1 MAPPRAAVAVYERQR
16 AALEEARVLSLA
28 TVRPDGRPHVVPLW
42 FQWDGETIAVFSKP
56 QAVKVQNLL
65 ACRSAMVAVGEPDL
79 GTSALLEVTG
89 EVRDIA
95 SQREASGFAG
105 KYRDSLAGLGVTVD
119 SFLGTYP
126 MLIRLRPTRWLGWG
140 RPGW

>member
-1 MAPPRAAVAVYERQR
+1 VFGRQR
-16 AALEEARVLSLA
+16 SALDEAHVLSLA

-42 FQWDGETIAVFSKP
+42 FHWDGETIAVFSKP

-79 GTSALLEVTG
+79 GTTALLEVIGDARET
-89 EVRDIA
+89 A
-95 SQREASGFAG
+95 SQREATAFAG
-105 KYRDSLAGLGVTVD
+105 KYQASLAAFGVTVD
-119 SFLGTYP
+119 DFLRAYP

-140 RPGW
+140 HPGW